1 MMNRLNKSDQNSLQK
16 YWLSY
21 LNLFKKNASP
31 LSEDTKFVVLDTET
45 TGFDFE
51 VDRII
56 SIGAICVQKLE
67 ITIASSF
74 EIYIKQ
80 ERFNAATVE
89 FHGIIKN
96 EKIETLTEVEA
107 LERFLEYIG
116 NAVLVAHHANF
127 DVTMI
132 NMALKRNG
140 LPKLKNKVLDTVYLY
155 RATRIKSNL
164 LDKKKMYSLDEIAE
178 NYDIDVSDRHTAAGD
193 ALITAII
200 FLKTL
205 SKLGKGKA
213 LTVREL
219 MKFH

>member
-1 MMNRLNKSDQNSLQK
+1 MNRLEKSSQNNLHK

-21 LNLFKKNASP
+21 LNLFKKKASP
-31 LSEDTKFVVLDTET
+31 LSEDTNFVVLDTET

-51 VDRII
+51 LDRII
-56 SIGAICVQKLE
+56 SIGAICIQKLE
-67 ITIASSF
+67 IAIASSF

-107 LERFLEYIG
+107 LEQFLEYIG

-155 RATRIKSNL
+155 SATRIKSNL

-193 ALITAII
+193 AFITALL
-200 FLKTL
+200 FLKIL
-205 SKLGKGKA
+205 NILNKSKV
-213 LTVREL
+213 LTIGEL
-219 MKFH
+219 IKLR

>member
-1 MMNRLNKSDQNSLQK
+1 MNRTDKSHIDGLQK

-21 LNLFKKNASP
+21 LNVFKKKP
-31 LSEDTKFVVLDTET
+31 TMLSEETNFIVFDTET

-51 VDRII
+51 LDRII

-67 ITIASSF
+67 IAVASSF

-80 ERFNAATVE
+80 ERFNPATVE

-164 LDKKKMYSLDEIAE
+164 LDKKKKYSLDEIAE

-205 SKLGKGKA
+205 SRLNKSRV
-213 LTVREL
+213 LTIKELLRVR
-219 MKFH
+219 